1 MSTSTRQIL
10 LDIIRHGEPEGG
22 DILRGRVDPRLTE
35 KGWQQMRHA
44 TGLLTSATNSNVR
57 ARHPDAPCWDTVIT
71 SPLQRCSAF
80 AKEVAGSLGL
90 LDALR
95 IEEQWAEID
104 YGDWNGMPLDEW
116 RVVAADQFRA
126 FREDLNALR
135 PPNGEAYVD
144 FRDRVLSAWQ
154 ELAQLPDGS
163 HALLVTHGGV
173 MRVLLPTVLGMP
185 LNASFPLHIP
195 FAAISRIRLHIRNEK
210 TSATLLFHNGAEY
223 PLAQKTEQISR

>member
-1 MSTSTRQIL
+1 MSNPTRQIL

-35 KGWQQMRHA
+35 RGWQQMRHA
-44 TGLLTSATNSNVR
+44 TGLLNSVNNNDVR
-57 ARHPDAPCWDTVIT
+57 DIHPDAPCWDTVIT

-80 AKEVAGSLGL
+80 AEEVASSLGL

-95 IEEQWAEID
+95 VEEQWAEID
-104 YGDWNGMPLDEW
+104 YGDWDGMPLDEW
-116 RVVAADQFRA
+116 RTLAKEQFKA
-126 FREDLNALR
+126 FRKDLNALR

-144 FRDRVLSAWQ
+144 FRDRVLGAWE

-195 FAAISRIRLHIRNEK
+195 FAAISRVRLQTRNNK

-223 PLAQKTEQISR
+223 PFAQRD